1 MGIHDEYELA
11 ASCLAGSL
19 GGARER
25 LGPAIDRLSRVWP
38 PGACS
43 IPDGRS
49 PDCRS
54 PARAAAITQAF
65 NEFTDAWQG
74 LWSRSAKFREA
85 DRLFTALKD
94 RVLADLVPESAVWSD
109 YPSLAQ
115 SLIGLTME
123 SSLDNQAIC
132 L

>member
-1 MGIHDEYELA
+1 MGIQYDYELA
-11 ASCLAGSL
+11 ANCLAGSL

-25 LGPAIDRLSRVWP
+25 LGPAIGRLLRVWP
-38 PGACS
+38 PGACR
-43 IPDGRS
+43 IPSGIT

-54 PARAAAITQAF
+54 PAQAAAITQVF
-65 NEFTDAWQG
+65 SEFTDAWEGQ
-74 LWSRSAKFREA
+74 WFRQAKFREA
-85 DRLFTALKD
+85 DRLLTALKD

-123 SSLDNQAIC
+123 LSLDNPSMQ

>member
-1 MGIHDEYELA
+1 MGIHDDYELA

-25 LGPAIDRLSRVWP
+25 LGPALDRLLRVWP
-38 PGACS
+38 PGAYS
-43 IPDGRS
+43 IPDGLS

-54 PARAAAITQAF
+54 PARAAAITQAL
-65 NEFTDAWQG
+65 NEFTDAWEG
-74 LWSRSAKFREA
+74 LWSRSAKFRET

-94 RVLADLVPESAVWSD
+94 KVLGDLVPETAIWSD

-123 SSLDNQAIC
+123 IGMENPALSL
-132 L
+132 

>member
-1 MGIHDEYELA
+1 MGIHDDYELA
-11 ASCLAGSL
+11 ASCLAGGL

-25 LGPAIDRLSRVWP
+25 LGPALERLLRVWP
-38 PGACS
+38 PGAYS
-43 IPDGRS
+43 IPDGKT

-54 PARAAAITQAF
+54 PARAAAITQTL
-65 NEFTDAWQG
+65 NEYADVWER
-74 LWSRSAKFREA
+74 LWSRSAKFKET

-94 RVLADLVPESAVWSD
+94 KVLADLVPETAIWSD

-123 SSLDNQAIC
+123 ISL
-132 L
+132 